1 MVVRKTSALVE
12 AGILAAIAVIFTLVG
27 NYIPVLSFIA
37 NLIWPLPIILCGRR
51 NGLKWSIL
59 SLLVAGIIV
68 AMLLSP
74 FTAVTEVLILGI
86 VGLAMGEGMR
96 RQMTPV
102 QILSIGTVATLVSL
116 ALSIAAGFFLMDINI
131 FTQLT
136 QAVEQSMSM
145 SMDLYKTIGIPKA
158 QMEIVESQLA
168 NTIKAL
174 KLLLPA
180 AFFLSAP
187 ITVFVNYWVA
197 TKVLAR
203 LGDYYPPFPPFS
215 EWKMPKSLLL
225 PLVVAL
231 ALLFFYRG
239 QPESWTFKG
248 AANVMFCISFCFM
261 IDALAVVR
269 WYVLDRGKSKAWF
282 KIAVFLTFFNQF
294 FAQIMIFAG
303 AYDLMFDFRKRFS
316 RKE

>member
-131 FTQLT
+131 FAQLT

-248 AANVMFCISFCFM
+248 AANVMFCISFCFR
-261 IDALAVVR
+261 IDALAVVK
-269 WYVLDRGKSKAWF
+269 WYVQDRGKASMWF
-282 KIAVFLTFFNQF
+282 KLAVFLTFFNQF
-294 FAQIMIFAG
+294 FAQIMIMAG
-303 AYDLMFDFRKRFS
+303 IYDLMFDFRKRFS